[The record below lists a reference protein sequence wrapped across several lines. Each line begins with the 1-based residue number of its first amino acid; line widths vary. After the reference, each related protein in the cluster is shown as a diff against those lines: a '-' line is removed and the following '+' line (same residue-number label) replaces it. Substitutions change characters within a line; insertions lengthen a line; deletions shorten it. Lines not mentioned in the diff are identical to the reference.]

1 MHLRPR
7 KTRAGVLPFIPINRQ
22 LSCPCFLPTTGLT
35 VKNTRGCYRRKCP
48 PGAETCL
55 CDSCGN
61 ACIQEEVRTQQKVH
75 TSSTVRLHSSAMQGR
90 EGTGALDPPGSQP
103 PSLDLQPVLTSNSV
117 LNCPESPVFMCKI
130 QALRKCTES
139 ILCTVP
145 VNAGLWQEG
154 RVA

>member
-1 MHLRPR
+1 MSLFPANHWAYCKEYKRLLLQEMP
-7 KTRAGVLPFIPINRQ
+7 TRSRNL
-22 LSCPCFLPTTGLT
+22 
-35 VKNTRGCYRRKCP
+35 
-48 PGAETCL
+48 CL
-55 CDSCGN
+55 CDSRGN

-117 LNCPESPVFMCKI
+117 LNFPESPVFMCKI